1 MTNYTKNYVRTID
14 KGLTPV
20 HTLIKNFKLTKIPGA
35 EWIDDTNLV
44 LDVSLGGGWIYSWGI
59 SVGVGCPTLSRT
71 KKCHFTYPFFRPG
84 LKNIGLFSDLKLLW
98 LERQQK
104 DFLKFISNL
113 HIIILSRS
121 VGNETIASS
130 IRFRGSF
137 EKPFPILPRFQT
149 TTLWGGTYL
158 YSLYKG
164 VPPSMF
170 DVLIIHFTFQGHG

>member
-14 KGLTPV
+14 KGLTSV

-35 EWIDDTNLV
+35 EWIDDTNLI

-104 DFLKFISNL
+104 DFLKFISNS

-130 IRFRGSF
+130 IRFLVPSKNRSRF
-137 EKPFPILPRFQT
+137 YPVFRPLPFGVAP
-149 TTLWGGTYL
+149 TYTA
-158 YSLYKG
+158 YIREY
-164 VPPSMF
+164 PPGC
-170 DVLIIHFTFQGHG
+170 LTC